1 MIKSQNGLSMLE
13 MSISMGV
20 LGGVMLISMNVVN
33 QQKSNESYITSK
45 GEIQKAISL
54 MAINLKNPENC
65 RNVVAGRKYQ
75 KTPSAETKLSTVRIK
90 VNKTKSLI
98 TNCTLT
104 GANLPSGLQI
114 DPKTCLIYGT
124 PLEASPSPQT
134 YTLNVTYGNSTTPRT
149 STFSLYVE
157 DSSQAQ
163 RSVNGGPTLSFD
175 GAQGIR
181 GKVREIINISPTKLK
196 FEPTYYTG
204 SDLTSANLKTYTL
217 TKKCTISPLLPE
229 GLEFNEETCAISGK
243 TENVLNE
250 NYTITATNDF
260 GSISEKVT
268 IMIGNTTNS
277 ASDSGKSANY
287 KGVVNRY
294 FKTTPVIPPPVTSSN
309 SSPDEMMEIIKPDT
323 RYKDFKTESIEV
335 LQQDTNANNV
345 VDLQV
350 KFRVRNR
357 DARKWNSFNTS
368 SDDDIIIT
376 EKIPLIISKDSTNT
390 ITDCTAAVGESTAAA
405 KEKFC
410 KSLGEAAEWNSTN
423 KKCSFSPV
431 AQCQNGKI
439 LRRMEG
445 MKVVCEDIKDHIDLK
460 ELFDVSECSSTGKY
474 RIIESNGKLKI
485 DCDNAVLITK
495 RTPNRGGAHPVSQNI
510 TMDFDIDLDYSTVT
524 TQNVGLYLET
534 LDADNKPTYT
544 LIQSVVSYSNK
555 KITIDPNSDL
565 VAGKTYKI
573 QLSENVK
580 SNGEPKKSIHG
591 IKDNNSEHWTFVAQ

>member
-98 TNCTLT
+98 TNCTVT

-124 PLEASPSPQT
+124 PQAPSDSQT
-134 YTLNVTYGNSTTPRT
+134 YTLNVTYGNSTTPLT

-157 DSSQAQ
+157 DLAQ
-163 RSVNGGPTLSFD
+163 NQNNTIGRPTLSFD
-175 GAQGIR
+175 GAQGTR
-181 GKVREIINISPTKLK
+181 GKVGDKINISPTKRK
-196 FEPTYYTG
+196 FEPTYTG
-204 SDLTSANLKTYTL
+204 SDLTSATLKKYTD
-217 TKKCTISPLLPE
+217 KKTCTISPPLPE

-243 TENVLNE
+243 IPLNTITQT
-250 NYTITATNDF
+250 YKITATNDF
-260 GSISEKVT
+260 GSVSENVT
-268 IMIGNTTNS
+268 LMIGNTQNS

-287 KGVVNRY
+287 KGVVSRY
-294 FKTTPVIPPPVTSSN
+294 FKITPVMPSPVTSST

-357 DARKWNSFNTS
+357 DARKWNAFNIS
-368 SDDDIIIT
+368 SNDDIIIT
-376 EKIPLIISKDSTNT
+376 EKIPLIISRDSTNT

-410 KSLGEAAEWNSTN
+410 KSLGVAASWDSTN
-423 KKCSFSPV
+423 KKCSFSSDAKCPT
-431 AQCQNGKI
+431 GKI
-439 LRRMEG
+439 LRKMEG
-445 MKVVCEDIKDHIDLK
+445 MKVVCEDIKDHIDLND
-460 ELFDVSECSSTGKY
+460 LFDQSKCSSTGSF
-474 RIIESNGKLKI
+474 RNIESNGKLKI
-485 DCDNAVLITK
+485 DCNNAVLITQ
-495 RTPNRGGAHPVSQNI
+495 RTPNRGGALPVSQNI
-510 TMDFDIDLDYSTVT
+510 TMEFDIELDISTVT

-534 LDADNKPTYT
+534 LDANKAPTYT
-544 LIQSVVSYSNK
+544 LIPSVVSYSNK
-555 KITIDPNSDL
+555 KITINPNDDL

-573 QLSENVK
+573 ELNGNVK
-580 SNGEPKKSIHG
+580 STGQPQKSIHG
-591 IKDNNSEHWTFVAQ
+591 IKDGESEFWTFVAQ

>member
-1 MIKSQNGLSMLE
+1 MLE

-104 GANLPSGLQI
+104 PPNLPSGLQI
-114 DPKTCLIYGT
+114 DSKTCLISGT
-124 PLEASPSPQT
+124 PQSVFLPQT

-157 DSSQAQ
+157 GLSQVQ
-163 RSVNGGPTLSFD
+163 STIGGPTLSFD

-181 GKVREIINISPTKLK
+181 GKVREKINISPTKIK
-196 FEPTYYTG
+196 FEPTYAESNLISATLKKYT
-204 SDLTSANLKTYTL
+204 DKKT
-217 TKKCTISPLLPE
+217 CSISPPLPE
-229 GLEFNEETCAISGK
+229 GLEFHEEKCAISGIPLDILIQ
-243 TENVLNE
+243 T
-250 NYTITATNDF
+250 YTITATNDN
-260 GSISEKVT
+260 GSVSENVT
-268 IMIGNTTNS
+268 LMIGNTTNS
-277 ASDSGKSANY
+277 ASDSGKSAQY
-287 KGVVNRY
+287 KGVVGTL
-294 FKTTPVIPPPVTSSN
+294 FKRTPVIPPPVTSSN

-335 LQQDTNANNV
+335 LQQDTNANDV

-357 DARKWNSFNTS
+357 DARKWNPFNSS

-376 EKIPLIISKDSTNT
+376 EKIPLIISRDSTNT
-390 ITDCTAAVGESTAAA
+390 ITDCTAAVGESSAAA

-410 KSLGEAAEWNSTN
+410 NSLGVAASWDSTN
-423 KKCSFSPV
+423 KKCSFTSN
-431 AQCQNGKI
+431 AKCSTGKI
-439 LRRMEG
+439 LKRMEG
-445 MKVVCEDIKDHIDLK
+445 MKVVCEDIKNHIDLDK
-460 ELFDVSECSSTGKY
+460 LFDKSECSSTGKY

-485 DCDNAVLITK
+485 DCDNAVIIIN
-495 RTPNRGGAHPVSQNI
+495 RSPNRGGALPVSQNI
-510 TMDFDIDLDYSTVT
+510 TMDFDIELDNTTVT
-524 TQNVGLYLET
+524 NQNVRLYLET
-534 LDADNKPTYT
+534 LDANKDATYI
-544 LIQSVVSYSNK
+544 LIPSNVSYSNK
-555 KITIDPNSDL
+555 KITINPNDDL

-573 QLSENVK
+573 ELNGNVK
-580 SNGEPKKSIHG
+580 STGQPQKSIHG
-591 IKDNNSEHWTFVAQ
+591 IKDGDSEYWTFVAQ

>member
-1 MIKSQNGLSMLE
+1 MLE

-54 MAINLKNPENC
+54 LAINLKNPENC
-65 RNVVAGRKYQ
+65 RSVVAGRKYQ

-104 GANLPSGLQI
+104 PATLPSGLQI
-114 DPKTCLIYGT
+114 DHKTCRIFGT
-124 PLEASPSPQT
+124 PLAPYT
-134 YTLNVTYGNSTTPRT
+134 GTHTLNVTYGNSTTPLT
-149 STFSLYVE
+149 STFSLNIEASTQTQSNAVGRPKLGF
-157 DSSQAQ
+157 DS
-163 RSVNGGPTLSFD
+163 
-175 GAQGIR
+175 AQGTR
-181 GKVREIINISPTKLK
+181 VRVGERMNISPTELN
-196 FEPTYYTG
+196 FETNSSGSNPISATSITY
-204 SDLTSANLKTYTL
+204 SL
-217 TKKCTISPLLPE
+217 TKRCTITPQLPP
-229 GLEFNEETCAISGK
+229 GLEFNEKTCDISGIP
-243 TENVLNE
+243 TTPLSEPVT
-250 NYTITATNDF
+250 YTITATNVN
-260 GSISEKVT
+260 GSTSANVTLMISDT
-268 IMIGNTTNS
+268 QRS
-277 ASDSGKSANY
+277 ASDSGKSAHY
-287 KGVVNRY
+287 KGVVRTLFNR
-294 FKTTPVIPPPVTSSN
+294 TPVLPPPVTSSN

-335 LQQDTNANNV
+335 LQQDTNANDV

-423 KKCSFSPV
+423 KKCSFSSK
-431 AQCQNGKI
+431 AKCQSGQI
-439 LRRMEG
+439 LRKMEG
-445 MKVVCEDIKDHIDLK
+445 MKVVCEDIKDHINLG
-460 ELFDVSECSSTGKY
+460 ELFDVSECSSTGSY

-485 DCDNAVLITK
+485 DCNNAVIITN
-495 RTPNRGGAHPVSQNI
+495 RSPNRGGTLLASENI
-510 TMDFDIDLDYSTVT
+510 TMDFDIDLDSSTVNN
-524 TQNVGLYLET
+524 NVELYLET
-534 LDADNKPTYT
+534 LDANNKPTYT
-544 LIQSVVSYSNK
+544 TLIPSVVSYSNK
-555 KITIDPNSDL
+555 KITVDPNSDL

-573 QLSENVK
+573 QLSGKVK
-580 SNGEPKKSIHG
+580 STGQTPKSIHG
-591 IKDNNSEHWTFVAQ
+591 IESNNFEYWTFVAQ

>member
-124 PLEASPSPQT
+124 PLAPSSTQT
-134 YTLNVTYGNSTTPRT
+134 YTLNVTYGNSTTPLT

-157 DSSQAQ
+157 GLTQNQS
-163 RSVNGGPTLSFD
+163 NTIGGPTLSFD

-181 GKVREIINISPTKLK
+181 GKVGDKINISPTKFK
-196 FEPTYYTG
+196 FEPTYSG
-204 SDLTSANLKTYTL
+204 SNPISATSKTFTL
-217 TKKCTISPLLPE
+217 TKKCTISPPLPS
-229 GLEFNEETCAISGK
+229 GLEFNEKTCAISGK
-243 TENVLNE
+243 PLD
-250 NYTITATNDF
+250 TITQTYKITVTNDF
-260 GSISEKVT
+260 GSVSENVT
-268 IMIGNTTNS
+268 LMIGNTQNS
-277 ASDSGKSANY
+277 ASDSGKSAHF
-287 KGVVNRY
+287 KGVAGRELKV
-294 FKTTPVIPPPVTSSN
+294 TPVIPPPVTSST

-335 LQQDTNANNV
+335 LQQDTNAKDV

-357 DARKWNSFNTS
+357 DARKWNPFNTS

-410 KSLGEAAEWNSTN
+410 KSLGVAASWDSTN
-423 KKCSFSPV
+423 KKCSFSSDAKCPS
-431 AQCQNGKI
+431 GKI
-439 LRRMEG
+439 LKKMEG
-445 MKVVCEDIKDHIDLK
+445 MKVVCEDIKDHINLS
-460 ELFDVSECSSTGKY
+460 ELFDVSECSSTGSY

-485 DCDNAVLITK
+485 DCNNAVLITQ
-495 RTPNRGGAHPVSQNI
+495 RTPNRGGALPVSQNI
-510 TMDFDIDLDYSTVT
+510 TMDFDIELDNSTVNN
-524 TQNVGLYLET
+524 NVGLYLET
-534 LDADNKPTYT
+534 LDANKLATYT
-544 LIQSVVSYSNK
+544 LIPSVVSYSNK
-555 KITIDPNSDL
+555 KITIDPNNDL

-573 QLSENVK
+573 ELNGYVK
-580 SNGEPKKSIHG
+580 SSGQPQKSIHG
-591 IKDNNSEHWTFVAQ
+591 IASDKFEYWTFVAQ